1 MLPIFLSSHAPV
13 MLIVRILAVKAVYG
27 VLVGFLVDFL
37 FRRLNQRKIGAGI
50 HGICEHEHCNCEESI
65 VKSTVKHTL
74 SITLYI
80 FLVSAA
86 LNLILALIG
95 TENLEHLILNKP
107 VIGELL
113 SAMVGLIPNC
123 AASVAITTLYLD
135 GAMSAGAMMSGLL
148 VGAGIGLLV
157 LFRTNRS
164 RRENWMIAGI
174 LYAAGVAGGI
184 LTGALRLI

>member
-1 MLPIFLSSHAPV
+1 